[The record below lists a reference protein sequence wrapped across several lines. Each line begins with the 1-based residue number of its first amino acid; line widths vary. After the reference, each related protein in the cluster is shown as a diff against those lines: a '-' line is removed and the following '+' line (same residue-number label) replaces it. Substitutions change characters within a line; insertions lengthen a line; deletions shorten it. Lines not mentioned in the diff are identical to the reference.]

1 MKARKKQ
8 ITVYLTAE
16 NEDALDEYRQ
26 REGTSHYSR
35 AVNDILAQFF
45 HSDRL
50 TEDFDD
56 RLLELEKRFGELQ
69 EQLDDLEG
77 LRSQIAQLTERCDR
91 ILAVNSDRQQA
102 LTQAREREQQ
112 FRQQLSDTIH
122 TVQARSG
129 ESQPHEGHPSQP
141 PKPTRSTPAP
151 RSEDPEEFDILD
163 AELIDSPTED
173 LLFKLSQELGLL

>member
-1 MKARKKQ
+1 M
-8 ITVYLTAE
+8 TAD
-16 NEDALDEYRQ
+16 NEEALDEYRQ

-45 HSDRL
+45 HSDGL

-56 RLLELEKRFGELQ
+56 RLLELEERFCELQ
-69 EQLDDLEG
+69 ERLDDLEE
-77 LRSQIAQLTERCDR
+77 LRSQITELTERCDR
-91 ILAVNSDRQQA
+91 ILAINSDRQQA
-102 LTQAREREQQ
+102 LTQAQEREQQ

-129 ESQPHEGHPSQP
+129 ESQPNEGSQIPP
-141 PKPTRSTPAP
+141 PKLPKSTPVSGA
-151 RSEDPEEFDILD
+151 EETEEFDILE